1 MIIKVKV
8 IREIVMNPQKIILQ
22 YFLFLFLFC
31 FSINFPIKA
40 YPQQNAE
47 SNVPKYWYD
56 KGKEALE
63 GVTGFGGAKG
73 QLDFAKKRLNEILTL
88 EDIQNILISEEI
100 RLSDFFT
107 KLEAEHGERADTI
120 NTIED
125 AYFQAA
131 EGLREAMESFK
142 NAVELASDDY
152 TDAYLKL
159 VDTYLMMNNKQGAV
173 DAYEICRESG
183 FKGMTLSLKYLRDI
197 TRQIA
202 VVCSKG
208 EVFPSNANH
217 SEGQEELCVKIIGDY
232 MSFAENYLQRNPD
245 EAKALG
251 FVSIEPA
258 LIVNKFE
265 LAQFYVDT
273 NQLTDARQE
282 YGKIYSQV
290 EADLQKE
297 PDARNKVQEL
307 NLQIEQMKRN
317 TVSFT
322 FSFATKDTESLDT
335 MEAFLTLLPAEKTVV
350 GEELAKYY
358 AVSIQEETISI
369 KLANEMVIDNE
380 RKEVIR
386 AIPPGEYKG
395 IVTFSQPNIKNETAL
410 PFRIIL
416 SSQVTDLE
424 LRMRKIASKDD
435 KVTVYIHDF
444 TLPSELDYN
453 FRIEPPPPPTPL
465 WRKIALFALLACAMG
480 TSVIA
485 Y

>member
-1 MIIKVKV
+1 MKYSKL
-8 IREIVMNPQKIILQ
+8 IRYLILC
-22 YFLFLFLFC
+22 LLGISAIL
-31 FSINFPIKA
+31 PKA

-47 SNVPKYWYD
+47 SNDPKYWYD
-56 KGKEALE
+56 KGKEELE

-88 EDIQNILISEEI
+88 EDIQNILISEEL

-107 KLEAEHGERADTI
+107 KLKAEHGEYGDTI

-142 NAVELASDDY
+142 KAVELVSDDY

-159 VDTYLMMNNKQGAV
+159 ADTYLMMNNKQGAV

-183 FKGMTLSLKYLRDI
+183 FKGMTLSLKDLRDI

-202 VVCSKG
+202 EVCLKG
-208 EVFPSNANH
+208 EVFTSNANH
-217 SEGQEELCVKIIGDY
+217 SEGQEEFCVKIIGDY
-232 MSFAENYLQRNPD
+232 MSFAESILKGNPD

-251 FVSIEPA
+251 FASIEPA

-273 NQLTDARQE
+273 NQLTDAREE
-282 YGKIYSQV
+282 YEKIYSQV

-297 PDARNKVQEL
+297 PDARNKVQDL
-307 NLQIEQMKRN
+307 SLRIEQMERN

-322 FSFATKDTESLDT
+322 FSFATKDTEALDT
-335 MEAFLTLLPAEKTVV
+335 MEAFLTLPPTEKKVV

-369 KLANEMVIDNE
+369 KLANEMIINNE
-380 RKEVIR
+380 RKKVIR

-395 IVTFSQPNIKNETAL
+395 IVTFSQSNINNETAL

-435 KVTVYIHDF
+435 KVTVYIPDF

-453 FRIEPPPPPTPL
+453 FRIEPPPPPPSR
-465 WRKIALFALLACAMG
+465 WRIALLTVLAAVAVVSA
-480 TSVIA
+480 SVT